1 MTPIFTSII
10 NRLVPYIPKSL
21 PEGGAGDHLLAFFT
35 RLIDEHREIRLIGE
49 TGFNTGGSSR
59 VFLSAR
65 PDTSVVSFDLGE
77 HSSSVRRAK
86 ADIDRAFPN
95 RHELWLGDSTETVP
109 AYAHAHPHK
118 RFDLIF
124 VDGGHDYEVAKA
136 DLLNF
141 RAMSHA
147 NTIVVIDDLTP
158 WWVWGR
164 GPTEVWQEAVR
175 EGWIT
180 APALFKNGVPAT
192 NTHGRGSDAIWGQAH
207 YAEPGALREA
217 LD

>member
-10 NRLVPYIPKSL
+10 NRLVPYIPKSI
-21 PEGGAGDHLLAFFT
+21 PEGGAGDHLLGYFT
-35 RLIDEHREIRLIGE
+35 RLIADHREIRLIAE

-77 HSSSVRRAK
+77 HGSSVRKAK
-86 ADIDRAFPN
+86 ADVDRAFPN
-95 RHELWLGDSTETVP
+95 RHELLLGDSTETVP
-109 AYAHAHPHK
+109 AYAKAHPDK

-124 VDGGHDYEVAKA
+124 VDGGHDYAIAKA

-158 WWVWGR
+158 WWVWGQ
-164 GPTEVWQEAVR
+164 GPTEVWHEAIR
-175 EGWIT
+175 EGWLT
-180 APALFKNGVPAT
+180 APALFKNGLPAPDT
-192 NTHGRGSDAIWGQAH
+192 QGRGSDAIWGKAN
-207 YAEPGALREA
+207 YAEPGSLVETS
-217 LD
+217 D